1 MQHQIDIAEAKAH
14 LAELLDEAIQGNEI
28 LITRDD
34 QPLVKLSPVVTEPLT
49 LSPQEKARLWREWA
63 ASHSHD
69 TPLLSDEAISR
80 ESIYGEHG

>member
-34 QPLVKLSPVVTEPLT
+34 KPLVKLSPMMIAPLVVSSKPPRPDPGLAKGRVHMTDDFND
-49 LSPQEKARLWREWA
+49 SFNDY
-63 ASHSHD
+63 SD
-69 TPLLSDEAISR
+69 TIP
-80 ESIYGEHG
+80 